1 MEISPTDHGL
11 WRFRG
16 RDRRLLAEGIPA
28 QHARRRRMKDTTL
41 NQDSRGTTWVV
52 VQFVLMFALLAS
64 GPVWRAQWAGWWPWL
79 PGGVL
84 LLIGAWA
91 GLSGERAL
99 GAHRTPFPRP
109 KDDSQLITTG
119 IYAHVRHPLYVAVLA
134 LGFAWALLWR
144 SWPALA
150 LALVQVGF
158 FDAKARREERWLR
171 ERHAEYA
178 AYALRVKR
186 FVPGIY

>member
-1 MEISPTDHGL
+1 
-11 WRFRG
+11 
-16 RDRRLLAEGIPA
+16 
-28 QHARRRRMKDTTL
+28 MKDMTL
-41 NQDSRGTTWVV
+41 KQDSRGTTWVV
-52 VQFVLMFALLAS
+52 VQFLLMFALLAS
-64 GPVWRAQWAGWWPWL
+64 GPMWRAQWAGWWPWL
-79 PGGVL
+79 PGVAL
-84 LLIGAWA
+84 LLVGAWA

-109 KDDSQLITTG
+109 KDGSQLITTG

-178 AYALRVKR
+178 AYTLRVKR
-186 FVPGIY
+186 FFPGIY